1 MLITNYILFLES
13 KKLGR
18 IVLTGSPGTG
28 KTEVLKLLRDMK
40 YHVVPEPAR
49 DLLKRLK
56 SSDQNWFSNLQRNPV
71 AKNILHIIPND
82 GREAFQQMVEKQNI
96 FNHNRNQNGFF
107 DRGLVD
113 EIGFRRFY
121 KKEISQ
127 KLIKD
132 CNKYR
137 YDKVFFF
144 EPWKEIY
151 VNDNER
157 KEPFEQAESIGKY
170 LLEGYKEFGYNPII
184 VPKES
189 INDRVKFILD
199 NLK

>member
-1 MLITNYILFLES
+1 MIKSYTLFLENRR
-13 KKLGR
+13 LGR
-18 IVLTGSPGTG
+18 IVLTGSPGSG
-28 KTEVLKLLRDMK
+28 KTEVLKLLREMK
-40 YHVVPEPAR
+40 YHVVPEPSR
-49 DLLKRLK
+49 SLIKQLK
-56 SSDQNWFSNLQRNPV
+56 SYSQNWFNNLQKNPL
-71 AKNILHIIPND
+71 ARSILHIIPSD
-82 GREAFQQMVEKQNI
+82 SREAFQQMVEKQNI
-96 FNHNRNQNGFF
+96 LNHNKNQNGFF

-121 KKEISQ
+121 KKEINQ

-144 EPWKEIY
+144 EPWKDIY

-157 KEPFEQAESIGKY
+157 KEPFELAESIGKY
-170 LLEGYKEFGYNPII
+170 ILEGYKEFGYNPII
-184 VPKES
+184 VPKTS